1 LAARG
6 ATGQGRGIH
15 PWNNKANQ
23 ARNPKKNVHMLTTL
37 VRVGEHSRVL
47 FTCGGFKAVELG
59 AGAAPLLSAASAP
72 PVVAPAP
79 PSTTPAVHIL
89 IDFGLNS
96 TSTEAAI

>member
-1 LAARG
+1 MEQQSESSAKP
-6 ATGQGRGIH
+6 Q
-15 PWNNKANQ
+15 
-23 ARNPKKNVHMLTTL
+23 KKCTYVDHA
-37 VRVGEHSRVL
+37 VRVDEHSRVL

-59 AGAAPLLSAASAP
+59 AGAAPPLSAASAP